1 MNGLIN
7 IIKTA
12 FLAMSLLILSAIFAH
27 AATTSQT
34 ANDLAQSLT
43 AEQSVPNTPVLRTR
57 ETGQKTA
64 RENLMD
70 RLVGRNQYSFDRV
83 FSDAKSSQVENL
95 NLYKAF
101 FELEYTEQS
110 DEKNIANI
118 GLLKQASQSKDWK
131 QVNLANNFLASHFM
145 MNQEELSALKYAQ
158 TALEV
163 IPVDDRSNHANEARY
178 ETYDALHT
186 LFILDRNVEKAVDA
200 SANLVKYGRMTDR
213 KIDSVTIIY
222 NLSVLFSH
230 AQDFETATQ
239 LTEMLV
245 DHTKTKTRYEQA
257 VANLGHGKNLVQQ
270 SRFGDAI
277 PYLNMVAQL
286 VDNPK
291 VVLSAQVNLA
301 LAYSYKGNI
310 TKARS
315 LIRQIE
321 AEHKDVLTPN
331 YKATLYRANAEIYF
345 REGRYNQAY
354 RSLKEWS
361 DTRVQSLEKLAFEDR
376 RKASRNLAVSDQL
389 AQERTDRL
397 KNEIELKNAL
407 ISRERMILYA
417 MIGLVFALAL
427 ITTMLFY
434 NHQKQKRVNDEMAN
448 AHKRAL
454 AGEEAKRQFL
464 AVTSHELRT
473 PLNPIIA
480 LSEELVRRIEDPTSR
495 SMLRLIAASGQTL
508 LQLVENILIVA
519 NNQSSGR
526 VTYKRKRDVSRL
538 IKSCADSYVSEAR
551 TKGLVFNVS
560 IGENVPENIM
570 IDESKVRL
578 AIKNILS
585 NAFKFTE
592 TGSVSFAALAAI
604 TESGDPALAITVT
617 DTGIGMQESEI
628 PSLLEAFAQRD
639 SRMTR
644 KYEGAGLGLFVA
656 KENIKAHNGSLSIDS
671 VMGRGTKVTILL
683 PVETVKQELPLAA

>member
-7 IIKTA
+7 TLKIASATVIWLIFTA
-12 FLAMSLLILSAIFAH
+12 KSVFATPTNDAAIELAESIAVEQN
-27 AATTSQT
+27 TQT
-34 ANDLAQSLT
+34 F
-43 AEQSVPNTPVLRTR
+43 PVLRTH
-57 ETGQKTA
+57 ETNQELA
-64 RENLMD
+64 RQNLMD
-70 RLVGRNQYSFDRV
+70 RLVGRNQLKFNRV
-83 FSDAKSSQVENL
+83 FKDAKLTQIENL
-95 NLYKAF
+95 DLYVAF
-101 FELEYTEQS
+101 FELEYSDQ
-110 DEKNIANI
+110 DEKKESSNLA
-118 GLLKQASQSKDWK
+118 LLQEGSKSKNWHR
-131 QVNLANNFLASHFM
+131 VNLANIFLASHLM
-145 MNQEELSALKYAQ
+145 MNQQELSALKYAQ

-163 IPVDDRSNHANEARY
+163 IPVDDISNYANEARY

-200 SANLVKYGRMTDR
+200 SANLVNYGLATNR

-245 DHTKTKTRYEQA
+245 EHTKTKSDYEQA
-257 VANLGHGKNLVQQ
+257 LANLGHGKNLVQQ
-270 SRFGDAI
+270 SLYSDAV
-277 PYLNMVAQL
+277 PYLESVTEL
-286 VDNPK
+286 VDGPPLLLGAN
-291 VVLSAQVNLA
+291 VNLA
-301 LAYSYKGNI
+301 LAYSYKGDI